1 MQKDMNELRKTREA
15 ERKKKKKEKNK
26 DELR

>member
-15 ERKKKKKEKNK
+15 EKKEEERAKQS
-26 DELR
+26 